1 MLQPPR
7 DNIRH
12 LRLVADGAQRSPA
25 SRDDAHQTSPRI
37 RDVDWTVL
45 MARAQ
50 DGDSAAYLRL
60 LEETTPYLR
69 SLASRWYRDQRD
81 IEDAVQDV
89 FLTVHAIRH
98 TYDPARPFGPWL
110 VAIARRRFVD
120 RVRRNIRQR
129 AHETPLTPEH
139 ETFVASEANLEESM
153 DRIGLER
160 LIERLPPKQQQPVS
174 LPKLKEMSLKEAAKV
189 SGMSIVSLKVA
200 VHRALKG
207 LRRMLT
213 DGKTRD

>member
-1 MLQPPR
+1 MIEAPHN
-7 DNIRH
+7 NIGH
-12 LRLVADGAQRSPA
+12 LRLVPDAAQRGTA
-25 SRDDAHQTSPRI
+25 SRDEAHQASPRI
-37 RDVDWTVL
+37 CDVDWTIL

-50 DGDSAAYLRL
+50 DGGSAAYHRL

-69 SLASRWYRDQRD
+69 SLASHWYRDQRD

-89 FLTVHAIRH
+89 FLTVHAIRD

-120 RVRRNIRQR
+120 RLRRNTRQR
-129 AHETPLTPEH
+129 THETPLTAEH
-139 ETFVASEANLEESM
+139 ETFAESEANIEESV
-153 DRIGLER
+153 DRIGLEG
-160 LIERLPPKQQQPVS
+160 LIERLPPKQQQAVS
-174 LPKLKEMSLKEAAKV
+174 LLKLKEMSLKEAAKV

-200 VHRALKG
+200 THRALKG

-213 DGKTRD
+213 DGKDA

>member
-1 MLQPPR
+1 MVEAPR
-7 DNIRH
+7 SNIRH
-12 LRLVADGAQRSPA
+12 LRLVPDGAQREAA
-25 SRDDAHQTSPRI
+25 SHDDPHHTPPRT
-37 RDVDWTVL
+37 RDVDWTIL

-50 DGDSAAYLRL
+50 DGGSAAYHRL

-69 SLASRWYRDQRD
+69 SLASHWYRDQRD

-120 RVRRNIRQR
+120 RLRRNIRQR
-129 AHETPLTPEH
+129 AHETPLTAES
-139 ETFVASEANLEESM
+139 ETFIESEANLEESM

-160 LIERLPPKQQQPVS
+160 LIERLPPKQQQAVS
-174 LPKLKEMSLKEAAKV
+174 LLKLKEMSLKEAAKV

-200 VHRALKG
+200 TYRALKG

-213 DGKTRD
+213 YGKDT

>member
-1 MLQPPR
+1 MVEAPR
-7 DNIRH
+7 NNIRY
-12 LRLVADGAQRSPA
+12 LRLVADGAERGTA
-25 SRDDAHQTSPRI
+25 SHNDAHQTSPRI
-37 RDVDWTVL
+37 RDVDWTIL

-69 SLASRWYRDQRD
+69 SLASRWFRDQRD

-89 FLTVHAIRH
+89 FLTLHAIRH

-120 RVRRNIRQR
+120 LLRRNIRQR
-129 AHETPLTPEH
+129 AHETPLTAEH
-139 ETFVASEANLEESM
+139 ETFVESEANIEESM

-160 LIERLPPKQQQPVS
+160 LIERLPPRQKQAVS
-174 LPKLKEMSLKEAAKV
+174 LLKLKEMSLKEAAKV

-200 VHRALKG
+200 MHRALNG
-207 LRRMLT
+207 LRRTLT
-213 DGKTRD
+213 DGKDV

>member
-1 MLQPPR
+1 
-7 DNIRH
+7 
-12 LRLVADGAQRSPA
+12 
-25 SRDDAHQTSPRI
+25 
-37 RDVDWTVL
+37 

-60 LEETTPYLR
+60 LEATTPYLR
-69 SLASRWYRDQRD
+69 SLASRWFRDQRD

-129 AHETPLTPEH
+129 THETPLTAVQ
-139 ETFVASEANLEESM
+139 ETFIESEANLEESL
-153 DRIGLER
+153 DRMGLEG
-160 LIERLPPKQQQPVS
+160 LIEKLPPKQQQAVS
-174 LPKLKEMSLKEAAKV
+174 LLKLKEMSLKEAAKV

-200 VHRALKG
+200 THRALKD

-213 DGKTRD
+213 DGKDT